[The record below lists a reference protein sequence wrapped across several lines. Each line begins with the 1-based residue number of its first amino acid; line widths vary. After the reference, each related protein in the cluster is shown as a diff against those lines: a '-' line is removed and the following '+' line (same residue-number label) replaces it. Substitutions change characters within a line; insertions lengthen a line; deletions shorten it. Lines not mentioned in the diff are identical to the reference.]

1 MAALPR
7 AQRLVVSSWP
17 PRHLPVAA
25 GEVNEA
31 CDGCFFPC
39 LLCKDI
45 VRVDGDDA
53 PLLHARHPTRLGPQC
68 GYIVPASPE
77 PVHPRFAA
85 ISTVETDT
93 ELFVRAR
100 CAAGRFVM
108 RIPIMQFLTK
118 G

>member
-1 MAALPR
+1 MFLPLFAL
-7 AQRLVVSSWP
+7 Q
-17 PRHLPVAA
+17 
-25 GEVNEA
+25 
-31 CDGCFFPC
+31 
-39 LLCKDI
+39 DI
-45 VRVDGDDA
+45 VRLDEDDA

-93 ELFVRAR
+93 EFVRAGALR
-100 CAAGRFVM
+100 GRPI
-108 RIPIMQFLTK
+108 RHADSIMQFLTK